1 MNLSSFLCS
10 SALLA
15 VIGLQ
20 VHAQKPPKGFE
31 KIDQEIVISTME
43 AQMKY
48 DVRSFSVK
56 PNAKIKLVFKNP
68 DALPHNLIICTP
80 GKKKGGD
87 RGQEVVDAVMKLGD
101 KGVEQNWEPKGHPR
115 ILVSSG
121 MVQPKKETT
130 LYFKS
135 PKKEGD
141 YPYICTFPGHFQLMN
156 GVMGVSRLANP
167 ITNLT
172 YKLYHGKWNKAPD
185 FTKLEAK
192 KTGVLASGL
201 FDISAKDKND
211 GFGFVFSGKIDCP
224 KDGKYSFTIS
234 SDDGS
239 LLLIDNK
246 IVVNNDGIHAN
257 SAKSGSIT
265 LKKGQHD
272 IEVRYFEAS
281 GQEGLSVAWSGP
293 GIKNQAL
300 SKSSPGGGGG
310 GGAIGLLIEPPEGE
324 ASVYRN
330 FINGAGPRAIGVGYH
345 EGLNLAFDA
354 NNLRLAMI
362 WQGDFIDGARH
373 WKGRGQGYQP
383 PAGEAVIKFPD
394 GVAFATLGS
403 SDSAWPQA
411 EYRTKDFRFRGYV
424 LDKSQRPTF
433 KYERGG
439 VAIEDTPLPVATAEG
454 EFGQIKRV
462 IKLKAKDAPA
472 NLYFRIAQGG
482 FEKKGDTFQS
492 SELSVT
498 VKGANPSVQSGDLRV
513 PVTFKGGTAEFEVTY
528 AWAN

>member
-15 VIGLQ
+15 VAGLQ
-20 VHAQKPPKGFE
+20 VNAQKPPKGFE

-56 PNAKIKLVFKNP
+56 PNANVKLVFKNP

-87 RGQEVVDAVMKLGD
+87 RGQEVVDAVLKLGD

-121 MVQPKKETT
+121 MVQPKKEVI
-130 LYFKS
+130 LYFKA

-172 YKLYHGKWNKAPD
+172 YKFFHGGWDKMPD
-185 FTKLEAK
+185 FSKMEPK

-201 FDISAKDKND
+201 FDISPRDKGD
-211 GFGFVFSGKIDCP
+211 DFGFVFTGEIECP
-224 KDGKYSFTIS
+224 KDGKYTFVTS

-239 LLLIDNK
+239 QLLIDGK
-246 IVVNNDGIHAN
+246 LVVDNDGVHGVQ
-257 SAKSGSIT
+257 SRSGSVT
-265 LKKGQHD
+265 LKKGKRS
-272 IEVRYFEAS
+272 IEVRFFEKS
-281 GQEGLSVAWSGP
+281 GGEELSVGWSGP

-300 SKSSPGGGGG
+300 SKSSPGGGGE
-310 GGAIGLLIEPPEGE
+310 GAIGLLVEPPEGE

-345 EGLNLAFDA
+345 EGVNLAFDA

-373 WKGRGQGYQP
+373 WKGRGAGYQP
-383 PAGEAVIKFPD
+383 PAGEAVIKFPE
-394 GVAFATLGS
+394 GVAFATLES
-403 SDSAWPQA
+403 SDTAWPKA

-439 VAIEDTPLPVATAEG
+439 VAIEDTPLPVSGAEG

-482 FEKKGDTFQS
+482 FEKKGATFQS

-498 VKGANPSVQSGDLRV
+498 VKGANPSVQAGDLRV
-513 PVTFKGGTAEFEVTY
+513 PISFKGGTAEFEVTY